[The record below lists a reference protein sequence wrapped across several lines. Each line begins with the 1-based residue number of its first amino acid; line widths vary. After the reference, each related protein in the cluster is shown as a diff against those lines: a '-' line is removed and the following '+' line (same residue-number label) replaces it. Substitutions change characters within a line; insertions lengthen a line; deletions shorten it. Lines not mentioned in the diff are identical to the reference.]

1 MIKLFAFIKHIKD
14 SIDELYTRIMD
25 KLVEMLELS
34 ELELA
39 IANGKVVK
47 FSKGRHKKR
56 GLKFKMG
63 IK

>member
-1 MIKLFAFIKHIKD
+1 MKLFVFIKRIMD
-14 SIDELYTRIMD
+14 SVGEFYTRIMD
-25 KLVEMLELS
+25 KLVEMLDLS

-39 IANGKVVK
+39 IANGKVIM
-47 FSKGRHKKR
+47 FSRKRRRKR

>member
-1 MIKLFAFIKHIKD
+1 MKLFVFIKHIMD
-14 SIDELYTRIMD
+14 SIDELYTRTMD

-34 ELELA
+34 ELELS
-39 IANGKVVK
+39 IANGKVIM
-47 FSKGRHKKR
+47 FSRKRRRKR